1 MTIVPAEPSAII
13 PPAPER
19 GPLRFDPAQLPRP
32 RNPYWVYTQQHP
44 SAESRRKFKGCLD
57 TLAEMISPTAG
68 EDGVRIRDS
77 GASVAWWVLRY
88 DDVEVLRNQL
98 VERYATRTVNLHL
111 SALRSI
117 LKVSQ
122 RLGLMTAEHL
132 MSTCD
137 VKTMKVNR
145 LPAGRNIPHSE
156 IVTLLSASLSG
167 KEPIATR
174 DAAIIAVLAS
184 TGARR
189 EEVADMLIENFDSA
203 ERTIRIIG
211 KGDKER
217 EAYMHDDALAY
228 LDRWLAVLGE
238 KNGLIFRSI
247 DRLGKIKKGSH
258 LTSVGVGEIL
268 LKRQKQAGV
277 RPLTAHDF
285 RRTIAGNLLDA
296 GVDLVTVQ
304 EILGHSSPVTTAKY
318 DRRPGRKRR
327 AAIDK
332 LHLPRPEELIAAALP
347 SARGSA

>member
-1 MTIVPAEPSAII
+1 VTIVPAESSAII

-32 RNPYWVYTQQHP
+32 RNPYWVYTEQHP

-68 EDGVRIRDS
+68 EDGVRIKDS
-77 GASVAWWVLRY
+77 GASIAWWVLRY

-111 SALRSI
+111 SALRST
-117 LKVSQ
+117 LRVSR
-122 RLGLMTAEHL
+122 RLGLMTAEQ
-132 MSTCD
+132 MVNACE

-145 LPAGRNIPHSE
+145 LPAGRNISPGE
-156 IVTLLSASLSG
+156 IAALLSASLAG

-174 DAAIIAVLAS
+174 DAAIIAVLAA

-203 ERTIRIIG
+203 ERIIRIIG

-217 EAYMHDDALAY
+217 EAYIHDDGLAY

-238 KNGLIFRSI
+238 KDGPVFRSI

-258 LTSVGVGEIL
+258 LTGVAIGDIL
-268 LKRQKQAGV
+268 QKRQAQAGV

-304 EILGHSSPVTTAKY
+304 EILGHSDPATTAKY

-332 LHLPRPEELIAAALP
+332 LHLPRPEELTAAAL
-347 SARGSA
+347 S